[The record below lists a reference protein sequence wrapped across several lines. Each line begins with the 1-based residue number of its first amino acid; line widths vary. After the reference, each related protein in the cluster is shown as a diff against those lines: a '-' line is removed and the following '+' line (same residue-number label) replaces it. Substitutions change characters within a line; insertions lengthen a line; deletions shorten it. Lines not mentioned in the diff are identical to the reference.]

1 MEENDLIIEDGNI
14 SLDDVTNYSDEDPA
28 TQRLFRF
35 VEERLVKRKQA
46 AALTKSGGCNHIRN
60 YRGIYGPD
68 VQFTDS
74 ERSRVFIKVTKTK
87 SLAAYGQIVDVLL
100 LDKDSLYLS
109 NQQHFLKVYLRLSH
123 FDPQKPE
130 GVDEGGG
137 TEKSELSYGYKGDG
151 SEVPK
156 GARLRDVLGPLRSKL
171 ESVEKLEEGPGTT
184 PHHKH
189 SSPRLLPLRRWKR
202 KLWIS

>member
-1 MEENDLIIEDGNI
+1 MEENDPIIDDGNI

-35 VEERLVKRKQA
+35 VEERFSKAETSRRTDEERWLQ
-46 AALTKSGGCNHIRN
+46 SYRN

-87 SLAAYGQIVDVLL
+87 SLAAYGQIVDVLFAGQ
-100 LDKDSLYLS
+100 KFPLS
-109 NQQHFLKVYLRLSH
+109 IEPTVLPEGVATAVH

-130 GVDEGGG
+130 GVDEGIQEPNKL
-137 TEKSELSYGYKGDG
+137 TESPYGYTGD
-151 SEVPK
+151 
-156 GARLRDVLGPLRSKL
+156 
-171 ESVEKLEEGPGTT
+171 
-184 PHHKH
+184 
-189 SSPRLLPLRRWKR
+189 
-202 KLWIS
+202 